1 MKMSSDP
8 FEDDRSESLSVY
20 KSEKRRVGTDVSK
33 RAHLNRL
40 TRSRESGVLIRKDLC
55 GL

>member
-1 MKMSSDP
+1 MKN
-8 FEDDRSESLSVY
+8 R